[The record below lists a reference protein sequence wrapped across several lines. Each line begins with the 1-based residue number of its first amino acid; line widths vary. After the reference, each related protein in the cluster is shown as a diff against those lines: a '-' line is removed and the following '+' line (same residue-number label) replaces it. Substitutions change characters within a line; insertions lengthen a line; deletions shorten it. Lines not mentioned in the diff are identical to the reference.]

1 MSAFKQ
7 IAQLVDA
14 PLAIVVGSV
23 GAVLIAIQLGAVG
36 MVAQAQVDKAHE
48 RDNHAQGQRIAV
60 AHCLGAQGVGGHAAC
75 VKEQTERS
83 RAGNDARIDTLAVSS
98 VAAQNTVV
106 ASDAGFVPVG
116 YTYSR

>member
-7 IAQLVDA
+7 ITQLVDA

-23 GAVLIAIQLGAVG
+23 GAVLVAIQLGAVG

-48 RDNHAQGQRIAV
+48 RDNQVQGQRIAV
-60 AHCLGAQGVGGHAAC
+60 AHCLGAQGVVGHAAC
-75 VKEQTERS
+75 VKEQLERS
-83 RAGNDARIDTLAVSS
+83 PAVNDTRITTLAVSS
-98 VAAQNTVV
+98 VAAQNAVI

>member
-48 RDNHAQGQRIAV
+48 RDTQVQEQRIAV

-75 VKEQTERS
+75 VKAQRDRS
-83 RAGNDARIDTLAVSS
+83 PAADDTRITTLAGSS
-98 VAAQNTVV
+98 VGAQRSVV
-106 ASDAGFVPVG
+106 AGDAGLVPVG

>member
-48 RDNHAQGQRIAV
+48 RDAQVQEQRIAV
-60 AHCLGAQGVGGHAAC
+60 AHCLGAQGTGGHAAC
-75 VKEQTERS
+75 VRTPLERS
-83 RAGNDARIDTLAVSS
+83 PAVGDTRVTTLAVSS
-98 VAAQNTVV
+98 VAAQRAVV
-106 ASDAGFVPVG
+106 AGDVGLVPVG